1 MQVALLQYEDDTV
14 SIISF
19 IRNSLVPI
27 SEHLYYYCYAGVFF
41 LEYFFLELSKYGK
54 KNPFASC
61 HKRLSGHLIELN
73 ATQLKNGTCVKT
85 PYLHVHLL
93 SCALVELQETVM

>member
-1 MQVALLQYEDDTV
+1 MRVALLQYEDDTV

-27 SEHLYYYCYAGVFF
+27 SEHLYFYCYAEVFCF
-41 LEYFFLELSKYGK
+41 EYFFLELSKYGK
-54 KNPFASC
+54 KGPFASC

-73 ATQLKNGTCVKT
+73 LTQLKSGTCVKN
-85 PYLHVHLL
+85 PNLHAHLL
-93 SCALVELQETVM
+93 SCALVKLQETVM